1 MARGTK
7 CKVILIGNVGA
18 DPEVRFTASGNAV
31 AKVDVATDES
41 YKDRQSGQMVPKTE
55 WHRVVVFG
63 KVAEIVQKF
72 VKKGDKLYFEGRL
85 QTRSWKDRDQIQRYT
100 TEIVVDQNGVM
111 EMLGGGQARGS
122 QPAQNSE
129 PAQSSQS
136 SSDMGS
142 QGVNHSE
149 APPPIDY
156 ESGLDD
162 WDQEKDKIPFLGND

>member
-85 QTRSWKDRDQIQRYT
+85 QTRSWKDKDQIQRYT
-100 TEIVVDQNGVM
+100 TEIVVDRDGVM
-111 EMLGGGQARGS
+111 EMLGGGQQRNS
-122 QPAQNSE
+122 Q
-129 PAQSSQS
+129 PAQSSQPAES
-136 SSDMGS
+136 SQPAHEMGS
-142 QGVNHSE
+142 DGAGRSE

-156 ESGLDD
+156 GGGLDD
-162 WDQEKDKIPFLGND
+162 WDDEKNRIPF